1 MVTSPLCFLTAKPS
15 SISAGKHWT
24 ALVHRVSVTHEEKL
38 GQFVMMLLITGF
50 CSALNEKQ
58 VPQAIS
64 LKVGPAPTHLC
75 THTHTPHTR
84 KRGKKMQKTSYVFLT
99 AQVKIKFQEITIAV
113 KEIMV
118 QNFFCL
124 SKSFDPSGNKKLRTC
139 H

>member
-1 MVTSPLCFLTAKPS
+1 M
-15 SISAGKHWT
+15 
-24 ALVHRVSVTHEEKL
+24 THEEKL

-64 LKVGPAPTHLC
+64 LKVGPAPMHLC
-75 THTHTPHTR
+75 THTHPTHT
-84 KRGKKMQKTSYVFLT
+84 KEGKKMQKTSYVFLT